1 MRSMASAALK
11 RRLAVALAVLT
22 IAGCAISSEG
32 LAPEVAVAATRRI
45 DRTVKVM
52 PVEGGRAST
61 FGREAY
67 ITNEQYFS
75 ALRKTVADSGVFA
88 RVIESGR
95 ADLDLHSE
103 IVAITTEAGVSPTYA
118 IVVQYW
124 LVDPA
129 SGQEVWRKGINTRH
143 HVGWNEAFAGGT
155 RIIMAVE
162 GATQK
167 NLTQLIKALA
177 TSDLR

>member
-1 MRSMASAALK
+1 MTVHRRTALTYV
-11 RRLAVALAVLT
+11 LSLVVAT
-22 IAGCAISSEG
+22 IATACAITSEG
-32 LAPEVAVAATRRI
+32 LAPTQPVKPARQIDQTVRI
-45 DRTVKVM
+45 M

-67 ITNEQYFS
+67 ITNEQFHE
-75 ALRKTVADSGVFA
+75 ALSRTLTDAKVFA
-88 RVIESGR
+88 AIKKDG

-103 IVAITTEAGVSPTYA
+103 IITVTTEGGVSPAYA

-129 SGQEVWRKGINTRH
+129 TGKEVWRKGINARH
-143 HVGWNEAFAGGT
+143 QVQWNEAFAGGT
-155 RIIMAVE
+155 RVIMAVN

-167 NLTQLIKALA
+167 NLTRLVEALA
-177 TSDLR
+177 DSELR